1 MNKNRRLEILGIL
14 IVSISVFILISL
26 IGYNVSEEPTISPNV
41 KIENPMGILG
51 VFISHFLIKLSFGF
65 STITLPIIGIFWGW
79 FLFSKRQLDKL
90 KLLTLYSISTMILFS
105 ISMGVFE
112 IMYIGDGQINFTG
125 AGLIGGNIA
134 LLIVDWLSFWG
145 SILFLISCFL
155 ILFRSYFDIDYHS
168 SIISLKKA
176 IKNWKK
182 REKFFDRKKINDH
195 KKYKH
200 TTGLK
205 SKLDKKV
212 KATAMAKKS
221 CYY

>member
-90 KLLTLYSISTMILFS
+90 RLLTLYSISTMILFS

-112 IMYIGDGQINFTG
+112 IMHVNGQINFTG

-145 SILFLISCFL
+145 SILFLISVF
-155 ILFRSYFDIDYHS
+155 
-168 SIISLKKA
+168 
-176 IKNWKK
+176 
-182 REKFFDRKKINDH
+182 
-195 KKYKH
+195 
-200 TTGLK
+200 
-205 SKLDKKV
+205 
-212 KATAMAKKS
+212 
-221 CYY
+221 